1 MKLQRLQTAVAGLWA
16 GLLLGVGGV
25 SAPSLFMVLDR
36 PLAGLGAGRIFA
48 TEARL
53 SLFIAVL
60 LYVLER
66 RRVRDLAE
74 SGATG
79 SVLTGNLLLMLG
91 ALFLTIFGQFALHP
105 MIEAAKAGEATLLSF
120 GALHG
125 ISAALFWIK
134 TLCVVVLAW
143 RLTGLTPTTQP

>member
-1 MKLQRLQTAVAGLWA
+1 MKLQRLQTALAGIWA

-36 PLAGLGAGRIFA
+36 TQAGLGAGRIFA

-53 SLFIAVL
+53 SLFIAVV
-60 LYVLER
+60 LYALER
-66 RRVRDLAE
+66 RRVRHLAE
-74 SGATG
+74 SGVAG
-79 SVLTGNLLLMLG
+79 SVMTGNLLLMLA

-105 MIEAAKAGEATLLSF
+105 MIEAAKAGEPTLLSF

-134 TLCVVVLAW
+134 ALCVLALAW
-143 RLTGLTPTTQP
+143 RLTGLGSRQP

>member
-1 MKLQRLQTAVAGLWA
+1 MKLQRLQTALAGIWA

-25 SAPSLFMVLDR
+25 SAPSLFTVLDR
-36 PLAGLGAGRIFA
+36 TQAGLGAGRIFA

-53 SLFIAVL
+53 SLFIAVV
-60 LYVLER
+60 LYALER

-74 SGATG
+74 SGAAG
-79 SVLTGNLLLMLG
+79 SVMTGNLLLMLA

-105 MIEAAKAGEATLLSF
+105 MIEAAKAGEPTLLSF

-134 TLCVVVLAW
+134 TLCVLALAW
-143 RLTGLTPTTQP
+143 RLTDLGSRQP